1 LFTVKVCEKRHILRE
16 RKGQYIRRE
25 KEVLNLLSLNHKP
38 SVPFFV
44 KLQCT
49 FQDVERLCILV
60 LHIVGT
66 FPKESCKNARN
77 FVMSVLILAKSHSR
91 TNEQIFMKFFTVEFY

>member
-1 LFTVKVCEKRHILRE
+1 MFPLFTVKVCEKRHILRE

-49 FQDVERLCILV
+49 FQDVERLCILA
-60 LHIVGT
+60 LHVVGM
-66 FPKESCKNARN
+66 FP
-77 FVMSVLILAKSHSR
+77 LKS
-91 TNEQIFMKFFTVEFY
+91 